1 MRKRTHLSVKQLF
14 NESGVVR
21 TDTACF
27 EFRDEFS
34 SFIKTVDCA
43 VGCVVG
49 RSDIEISVI
58 WVNFK

>member
-14 NESGVVR
+14 NESSVVR

-34 SFIKTVDCA
+34 SFIKMVDCA
-43 VGCVVG
+43 VSFVVG
-49 RSDIEISVI
+49 CSDIEISVI